1 MSKSFVFDKINPMSV
16 VIRLSRMGKRGERKF
31 RIVVKEKRSRRD
43 GDNIE
48 MLGSFEKG
56 SENAV
61 HNLNRDRYN
70 YWVSQGARPSETVA
84 KIFEK

>member
-1 MSKSFVFDKINPMSV
+1 MSV

-43 GDNIE
+43 GDSVE
-48 MLGSFEKG
+48 TLGSFEKG
-56 SENAV
+56 QKVSQ
-61 HNLNRDRYN
+61 NLKRDRYN
-70 YWVSQGARPSETVA
+70 YWISVGARPSETVA

>member
-1 MSKSFVFDKINPMSV
+1 MSV

-48 MLGSFEKG
+48 TLGSFEKG
-56 SENAV
+56 PQNGAQ
-61 HNLNRDRYN
+61 NLKRDRYN
-70 YWVSQGARPSETVA
+70 YWVSVGARPSETVA
-84 KIFEK
+84 QIFEK